1 MKKLFMLVLLVSLA
15 CEIKKNSPPVPE
27 IVEIPTS
34 AHPKEIIAIKV
45 RAIDPDGDY
54 VSVRVDFGD
63 GNISDYS
70 EWVRSGSLVLFEKVY
85 VAPGDYY
92 VSVQAKD
99 YEGNYSLW
107 SSGKT
112 IRIE

>member
-1 MKKLFMLVLLVSLA
+1 MKWLFILLLVSFA
-15 CEIKKNSPPVPE
+15 CETKRNSPPVPE
-27 IVEIPTS
+27 IVEIPDS
-34 AHPKEIIAIKV
+34 AHPKQVITIKA

-54 VSVRVDFGD
+54 VSIRFDFGD

-70 EWVRSGSLVLFEKVY
+70 EWVRSGSLVLFEKAY
-85 VAPGDYY
+85 VAPGEYY
-92 VSVQAKD
+92 VSVQARD
-99 YEGNYSLW
+99 FEGNHSLW